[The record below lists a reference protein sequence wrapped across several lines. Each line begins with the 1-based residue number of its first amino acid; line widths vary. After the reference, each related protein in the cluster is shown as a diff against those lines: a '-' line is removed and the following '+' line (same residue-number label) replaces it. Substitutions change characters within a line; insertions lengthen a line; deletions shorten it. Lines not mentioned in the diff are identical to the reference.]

1 MVKPITFHI
10 CRLCWARIQTAYS
23 MNEPQICSY
32 ILTLSHLRMHE
43 NCTWEMRT
51 KNILVFE
58 NLSPIMW
65 YYRRLARASFSVFIF
80 WHTRKRIRAGRSIAA
95 LVDGRDNVERG
106 RVNDEQQQQILVV
119 EKTALKKKW
128 SRPGRQVAKAGII
141 TAARTNKMPSAAQAQ
156 TVQPR
161 PLPMSS
167 QHGRNLISY
176 STHFDLTSAYCGH
189 Q

>member
-32 ILTLSHLRMHE
+32 IGTYTITLENAWKLHLGNENQEYSRFWESQSHY
-43 NCTWEMRT
+43 
-51 KNILVFE
+51 VV
-58 NLSPIMW
+58 LSALGESVIFSFHF
-65 YYRRLARASFSVFIF
+65 LAC
-80 WHTRKRIRAGRSIAA
+80 KRRAGRSVAA

-119 EKTALKKKW
+119 EKSALKKKW